1 MSKAEDLL
9 VQAGMAIAHYQL
21 ENPNDQLLH
30 EISQRIF
37 KYFAE
42 NQKEGLVA
50 ESATTEV
57 VSSKMER
64 PFNRLTDKEIQEIL
78 GPYPDAVG
86 GFTRKLFDTIQDKL
100 EEKNNG

>member
-78 GPYPDAVG
+78 GPFAGDPIRGY
-86 GFTRKLFDTIQDKL
+86 TRKLFDEIQDKL
-100 EEKNNG
+100 EEKNK